1 MFRKKWFIALVVIVL
16 LGAVAGANFYFKKS
30 EAITINAE
38 GVKKRDLEAIVTA
51 SGTIQAKRFV
61 NISAVQ
67 MGRVTRLAVEEGD
80 RVKAGQFLLE
90 IDPNALRGTVERGEA
105 SVAAAKAG
113 LAQARA
119 NIETAK
125 ANLQLARDQVKRQR
139 DLWSQQLTTKENL
152 DRAENDLKVRET
164 ELQARE
170 TDVNSRE
177 QMIKQ
182 EAASLDTSRYNLRQV
197 TLIAPFDGIV
207 TRRNIQEGENVV
219 VGTMNNAGSQLLTV
233 ADMSIIQAE
242 VEVDE
247 TDIPSVRFGQPA
259 KITIDALPDRTFTG
273 KVAEI
278 GNSPIQQTTATSAG
292 QQATNF
298 KVKVVIDGQIP
309 EVRPGFTC
317 SAKITTATRA
327 QALSVPIQ
335 AMAAREVI
343 FDQSGKIVR
352 EQKDPKAKRRP
363 KATDA
368 ASQPQAEL
376 KPGQTRKEVEGVFT
390 IVNAKEALFVPVKVG
405 IAGDKYFEV
414 LSGLKDGDQVITGPF
429 NQVRN
434 LKDGD
439 EVKIESKDKDKKKTT

>member
-207 TRRNIQEGENVV
+207 TRRNIREGENVV
-219 VGTMNNAGSQLLTV
+219 VGTMNNAGTQLLTV
-233 ADMSIIQAE
+233 ADMSIVEAE

-247 TDIPSVRFGQPA
+247 TEIPTVKIDQIA
-259 KITIDALPDRTFTG
+259 KITIDALPGQTFTG
-273 KVAEI
+273 KVTKI
-278 GNSPIQQTTATSAG
+278 GNSPIQTTSVTSAG

-298 KVKVVIDGQIP
+298 KVTVTIDGRIDAA
-309 EVRPGFTC
+309 RPGFTC
-317 SAKITTATRA
+317 SADITTATRKSV
-327 QALSVPIQ
+327 LSVPIQ
-335 AMAAREVI
+335 AMAVRELI
-343 FDQSGKIVR
+343 YDAKGNIVR
-352 EQKDPKAKRRP
+352 PPRDEKKRR
-363 KATDA
+363 
-368 ASQPQAEL
+368 ASTPEPTVSAAEL
-376 KPGQTRKEVEGVFT
+376 PPGQKRKETEGVF
-390 IVNAKEALFVPVKVG
+390 IVKDGRAEFLPVKTG

-414 LSGLKDGDQVITGPF
+414 LSGLQAGQQVITGPF
-429 NQVRN
+429 NNVRN

-439 EVKIESKDKDKKKTT
+439 PVKPEEKKDKK